1 MRFLFTLIC
10 LSALSLT
17 ASAYGFVDLLPST
30 SAVDTA
36 FTRQSFTARLDSCGI
51 HRIEGLWDFEGA
63 GALIAIERAETAP
76 RGPFGYRMVMVSSPD
91 RLIRRGTVMGHIE
104 PTPKPDTYNA
114 RIYTEASGSTLSM
127 AKRFTLTLSDD
138 GTGLTFEQFKNPIT
152 VNLWR
157 LLPYLWR
164 YTVYPTPNPKEPI
177 KGCVKVYPNPQH
189 QREPVY
195 L

>member
-1 MRFLFTLIC
+1 
-10 LSALSLT
+10 
-17 ASAYGFVDLLPST
+17 
-30 SAVDTA
+30 
-36 FTRQSFTARLDSCGI
+36 
-51 HRIEGLWDFEGA
+51 
-63 GALIAIERAETAP
+63 
-76 RGPFGYRMVMVSSPD
+76 
-91 RLIRRGTVMGHIE
+91 
-104 PTPKPDTYNA
+104 
-114 RIYTEASGSTLSM
+114 M